1 MKELNQMLLANKL
14 ENLGDIQGMMY
25 DFEKEGD
32 ILPKHNHTEDNA
44 HITIVARGKLKA
56 YSHDW
61 EKIAIAGQI
70 MDFRVGEPHE
80 LMALED
86 NTRIINIIKK
96 YGGTPNDYNT
106 TD

>member
-1 MKELNQMLLANKL
+1 MLLANKL

-70 MDFRVGEPHE
+70 MDFRAGEPHE

-86 NTRIINIIKK
+86 NTRIVNIIKK
-96 YGGTPNDYNT
+96 YGGTPNEYNT

>member
-1 MKELNQMLLANKL
+1 MLLANKL
-14 ENLGDIQGMMY
+14 ENLGDIQGIIY

-32 ILPKHNHTEDNA
+32 VLPKHNHTEDNV
-44 HITIVARGKLKA
+44 HITIVARGKIKA

-86 NTRIINIIKK
+86 NTRIVNIIKK